1 MFVEKW
7 MTLDPFTVSPDATIS
22 SAAMEMGKRKF
33 RHIPVAEASSNGRFL
48 VGIVSKYD
56 IARAFPPNLNPFS
69 VEVFKDSVPRPIS
82 GIMTRRVLTTKP
94 DCSIEDVAKILRG
107 NKIGALPVLRDNR
120 LVGIITESDIFDAL
134 MHTTASQTGGV
145 RILVE
150 SEVGTNPIASVMQL
164 SGQHGI
170 NIVSMMSFPDNQ
182 VKGKDLSVFRFA
194 EEVPSGFVEA
204 IWGQGFR
211 VLNATNQKDPPTVQA
226 K

>member
-7 MTLDPFTVSPDATIS
+7 MTPDPFTISPDTAIS
-22 SAAMEMGKRKF
+22 VAAMEMGKRKF
-33 RHIPVAEASSNGRFL
+33 RRIPVVDSSNGRFL

-69 VEVFKDSVPRPIS
+69 VEVFKDSVPRPVS
-82 GIMTRRVLTTKP
+82 SIMTTRVLTTKP
-94 DCSIEDVAKILRG
+94 DCSIEDVAKTLRC

-134 MHTTASQTGGV
+134 VHTTASQSGGS

-150 SEVGTNPIASVMQL
+150 SESGMNPVPSVIQL
-164 SGQHGI
+164 SGQHGV

-182 VKGKDLSVFRFA
+182 VKGRDLSVFRFA
-194 EEVPSGFVEA
+194 DEVPTTFVEA
-204 IWGQGFR
+204 IWGLGFR
-211 VLNATNQKDPPTVQA
+211 VLNATNHKEPQSAQA

>member
-7 MTLDPFTVSPDATIS
+7 MTPDPFTISPDTAIS
-22 SAAMEMGKRKF
+22 VAAMEMGKRKF
-33 RHIPVAEASSNGRFL
+33 RRIPVVDAPNGRFL
-48 VGIVSKYD
+48 CGIVSKYD

-69 VEVFKDSVPRPIS
+69 VEVFKDSVPRPVS
-82 GIMTRRVLTTKP
+82 SIMTTRVLTTKP
-94 DCSIEDVAKILRG
+94 DCSIEDVAKTLRC

-134 MHTTASQTGGV
+134 VHTTASQSGGS

-150 SEVGTNPIASVMQL
+150 SESGMNPVPSVIQL
-164 SGQHGI
+164 SGQHGV

-182 VKGKDLSVFRFA
+182 VKGRDLSVFRFA
-194 EEVPSGFVEA
+194 DEVPTTFVEA
-204 IWGQGFR
+204 IWGLGFR
-211 VLNATNQKDPPTVQA
+211 VVNATNHKEPQSAQA